1 MSDTLTGVAVV
12 GSANLDLVV
21 EVSRPPLV
29 GETLLGRAGGRF
41 SGGKGLNQAVASA
54 RSGALTRFC
63 AVVGADEAGD
73 VLQRTLADAG
83 VAGGGGGRARPP
95 PGGGSAL
102 RRRPAAPTGVAH
114 VLAFDDGDNS
124 IIVAAGANAE
134 LDVDDA
140 VAGIEGAAVVLAQL
154 EVPIVS
160 VAAALRAGRS
170 AGALTILNAAP
181 AHEATLG
188 MLADVDLLVVNETE
202 CDDLGGVDR
211 LHDAGAHIVVLTR
224 GAGGVGLHRVGSD
237 PVHVEAFPI
246 DPVDTTGAG
255 DAFCGALAAAL
266 AQGDVIEAALR
277 RACAAGAIVAQHR
290 GATTSAL
297 SPVSIAELVASR

>member
-63 AVVGADEAGD
+63 AVVGADEAAD
-73 VLQRTLADAG
+73 VLQQTLADAG
-83 VAGGGGGRARPP
+83 VVAAVRR
-95 PGGGSAL
+95 SAT
-102 RRRPAAPTGVAH
+102 APTGVAH
-114 VLAFDDGDNS
+114 ILAFEDGDNS

-134 LDVDDA
+134 LDPDDA
-140 VAGIEGAAVVLAQL
+140 VTGIAGAAVVLAQL
-154 EVPIVS
+154 EVPVAS
-160 VAAALRAGRS
+160 VAAALRAGRA

-181 AHEATLG
+181 AHAETIG
-188 MLADVDLLVVNETE
+188 MLVDVDVLVVNETE
-202 CDDLGGVDR
+202 CAELGGIER
-211 LHDAGAHIVVLTR
+211 LHGAGERVIVLTQ
-224 GAGGVGLHRVGSD
+224 GAGGVTLHRTD
-237 PVHVEAFPI
+237 EQPLRIDAFRI
-246 DPVDTTGAG
+246 DAVDTTGAG

-266 AQGDVIEAALR
+266 AQGEAIETALI
-277 RACAAGAIVAQHR
+277 RACAAGAVVAQHR
-290 GATTSAL
+290 GATTSEL
-297 SPVSIAELVASR
+297 SSASIAALVSTR